1 MCFTVFTDAL
11 EARLKE
17 NNVFT
22 VAKRNIDGQE
32 LMYQSVKL
40 VNGIWCLIELTLQ
53 PATSSIQVG
62 TSVLSRPVTMLIVLC
77 HQS

>member
-1 MCFTVFTDAL
+1 MFTDAL

-53 PATSSIQVG
+53 PATSSIQVDINL
-62 TSVLSRPVTMLIVLC
+62 LSRPVTMLIVLC